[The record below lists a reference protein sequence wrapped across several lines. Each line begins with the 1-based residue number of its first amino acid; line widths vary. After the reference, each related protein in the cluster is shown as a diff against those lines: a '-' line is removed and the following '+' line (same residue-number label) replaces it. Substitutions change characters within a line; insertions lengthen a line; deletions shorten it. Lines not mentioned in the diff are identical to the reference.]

1 MSALLLAVIYLV
13 FISLGLPD
21 SLIGSSWPVISAEL
35 QVDEGMQGAVT
46 IIVSAGTIISSFAT
60 GWLNRKLKPYGTV
73 VVSILL
79 TVTGLLG
86 FFFSKEFYHLCLAA
100 VPLGLGAGAIDAT
113 LNNYVANNYKA
124 IQLNF
129 LHAFWGL
136 GAAVSPLIISEFLTN
151 GMGWRYGALTLG
163 AIQGAIFLIALS
175 IIPIW
180 RKADSKRDEL
190 EQEEASAKLG
200 FFKTFRINGVALAVI
215 GFFCYIAVEQTSL
228 NWFSSYAVFGF
239 AVEENIASRWAS
251 YFFIAITA
259 GRMLSGILS
268 LKIKDH
274 NLMRIG
280 EGIIAAGILLLAIGG
295 ANPYLLPVGISLVG
309 LGCAPVYP
317 SIIHSTPTRFTP
329 SFSASVMA
337 VQIGCAYLSN
347 VSASPLFGVIGQY
360 AGFVY
365 YPYYLLAF
373 LVVLTLCN
381 EAVRYKQRRGVCG
394 TLKSNTTSN

>member
-163 AIQGAIFLIALS
+163 AIQGVIFLI
-175 IIPIW
+175 
-180 RKADSKRDEL
+180 
-190 EQEEASAKLG
+190 EEASAKLG

-239 AVEENIASRWAS
+239 AVEEHVASRWAS

-280 EGIIAAGILLLAIGG
+280 EGIIAAGILLLALGG
-295 ANPYLLPVGISLVG
+295 VNPYLLPVGISLVG

-394 TLKSNTTSN
+394 TIKGIS